1 MSLID
6 KRYRIVLC
14 VLSLVLSVKSESFGS
29 VLPVSYQYELS
40 AAVYRRIRE
49 NFELYLHWLSSNGFA
64 PIDDCRNRL
73 FSFSNLYIPRIRV
86 EYDRLHILVKRV
98 QMWISFLPVRGTHEF
113 VKQLFSGET
122 FVLGDRRS
130 RVELEVE
137 DIVECPAPEFGEEA
151 EYLALSPIVFM
162 VARPNRSM
170 EYVGP
175 DYPGYADCFYRS
187 VLGKYEKIFGRPFD
201 GDTGFSWSLLSE
213 PKRKGIFMMR
223 FTPEESKVIG
233 YMYKFKLSMSPI
245 LHQIMYETG
254 IGEKV
259 NLGFGCVEILRQDTT
274 PNDQNFLSDEKDD
287 TSVKII

>member
-1 MSLID
+1 MRF
-6 KRYRIVLC
+6 K
-14 VLSLVLSVKSESFGS
+14 LVLSVKSESFGS

-151 EYLALSPIVFM
+151 EYWLYLQSCLWWLAPIGAWNMSGPIIPGMPIVFIARCWENMKRFSVGLLM
-162 VARPNRSM
+162 VIQDFHGVCFPNR
-170 EYVGP
+170 
-175 DYPGYADCFYRS
+175 
-187 VLGKYEKIFGRPFD
+187 KEK
-201 GDTGFSWSLLSE
+201 E
-213 PKRKGIFMMR
+213 
-223 FTPEESKVIG
+223 
-233 YMYKFKLSMSPI
+233 
-245 LHQIMYETG
+245 
-254 IGEKV
+254 
-259 NLGFGCVEILRQDTT
+259 
-274 PNDQNFLSDEKDD
+274 FL
-287 TSVKII
+287 

>member
-1 MSLID
+1 MRF
-6 KRYRIVLC
+6 K
-14 VLSLVLSVKSESFGS
+14 LVLAVKSESFGN

-49 NFELYLHWLSSNGFA
+49 NFDTYLRWLSSNGFA
-64 PIDDCRNRL
+64 PVDDCRNRL

-86 EYDRLHILVKRV
+86 ENDRLHILVKKV
-98 QMWISFLPVRGTHEF
+98 QMWISFLPVRGTREF
-113 VKQLFSGET
+113 VEDLFSGIT

-137 DIVECPAPEFGEEA
+137 EIVDCPAPEFGIES

-162 VARPNRSM
+162 VARSNRSM
-170 EYVGP
+170 EYIGP
-175 DYPGYADCFYRS
+175 DHPSYADCFYHS
-187 VLGKYEKIFGRPFD
+187 ILSKYERIFGHPFEGNTD
-201 GDTGFSWSLLSE
+201 FSWTLLSE

-223 FTPEESKVIG
+223 FTPDESKVIG
-233 YMYKFKLSMSPI
+233 YMYKFRVSMDPL

-259 NLGFGCVEILRQDTT
+259 NLGFGCIEILRREAL
-274 PNDQNFLSDEKDD
+274 PAGKEAPLPEKED
-287 TSVKII
+287 

>member
-1 MSLID
+1 MRF
-6 KRYRIVLC
+6 K
-14 VLSLVLSVKSESFGS
+14 LVLSVKSESFGS

-137 DIVECPAPEFGEEA
+137 DIVWRGSRVFGFISNRVYGGSPQSEHGICRA
-151 EYLALSPIVFM
+151 RLSRVC
-162 VARPNRSM
+162 R
-170 EYVGP
+170 
-175 DYPGYADCFYRS
+175 
-187 VLGKYEKIFGRPFD
+187 L
-201 GDTGFSWSLLSE
+201 
-213 PKRKGIFMMR
+213 
-223 FTPEESKVIG
+223 
-233 YMYKFKLSMSPI
+233 
-245 LHQIMYETG
+245 
-254 IGEKV
+254 
-259 NLGFGCVEILRQDTT
+259 
-274 PNDQNFLSDEKDD
+274 FLSLGAG
-287 TSVKII
+287 KI

>member
-1 MSLID
+1 MRF
-6 KRYRIVLC
+6 K
-14 VLSLVLSVKSESFGS
+14 LVLSVKSESFGN

-49 NFELYLHWLSSNGFA
+49 NLDRYLNWLTSNGFA
-64 PIDDCRNRL
+64 PVDDYRNRL

-86 EYDRLHILVKRV
+86 EDDRLHILVKRV
-98 QMWISFLPVRGTHEF
+98 QMWLSFLPGRGTREF
-113 VKQLFSGET
+113 VNQLFSGAS

-130 RVELEVE
+130 RVELSVE
-137 DIVECPAPEFGEEA
+137 EIVECPAPEFDEKT

-162 VARPNRSM
+162 VARTNRSM

-187 VLGKYEKIFGRPFD
+187 IVGKYERIFGHPYEGPD
-201 GDTGFSWSLLSE
+201 SFSWTLLTP

-233 YMYKFKLSMSPI
+233 YMYKFSVSMDPI
-245 LHQIMYETG
+245 LHRIMYETG
-254 IGEKV
+254 IGEKT
-259 NLGFGCVEILRQDTT
+259 NLGFGCVEILRQETL
-274 PNDQNFLSDEKDD
+274 QDEK
-287 TSVKII
+287 

>member
-1 MSLID
+1 MRF
-6 KRYRIVLC
+6 K
-14 VLSLVLSVKSESFGS
+14 LVLSVKSESFGS

-137 DIVECPAPEFGEEA
+137 DIVECPAPGFGEEA
-151 EYLALSPIVFM
+151 EYLALSCLLYTSD
-162 VARPNRSM
+162 A
-170 EYVGP
+170 
-175 DYPGYADCFYRS
+175 AD
-187 VLGKYEKIFGRPFD
+187 E
-201 GDTGFSWSLLSE
+201 
-213 PKRKGIFMMR
+213 
-223 FTPEESKVIG
+223 
-233 YMYKFKLSMSPI
+233 
-245 LHQIMYETG
+245 
-254 IGEKV
+254 
-259 NLGFGCVEILRQDTT
+259 
-274 PNDQNFLSDEKDD
+274 
-287 TSVKII
+287 

>member
-1 MSLID
+1 MRF
-6 KRYRIVLC
+6 K
-14 VLSLVLSVKSESFGS
+14 LVLSVKSESFGS

-137 DIVECPAPEFGEEA
+137 DIVECPAPGVGEEA

-162 VARPNRSM
+162 VARPNFFKFF
-170 EYVGP
+170 VG
-175 DYPGYADCFYRS
+175 F
-187 VLGKYEKIFGRPFD
+187 FFFD
-201 GDTGFSWSLLSE
+201 KHQLQAHIVPT
-213 PKRKGIFMMR
+213 
-223 FTPEESKVIG
+223 
-233 YMYKFKLSMSPI
+233 I
-245 LHQIMYETG
+245 LHI
-254 IGEKV
+254 
-259 NLGFGCVEILRQDTT
+259 EIAGRQCLIDL
-274 PNDQNFLSDEKDD
+274 FEIIVKFRVFS
-287 TSVKII
+287 TSVHSRIQILICT

>member
-1 MSLID
+1 MRF
-6 KRYRIVLC
+6 K
-14 VLSLVLSVKSESFGS
+14 LVLSVKSESFGS

-137 DIVECPAPEFGEEA
+137 ALNVRLLGLERKQSIWLYLQSCLWWLAPIGA
-151 EYLALSPIVFM
+151 WNMSGPIIPGMPIVFIARCWENMKRFSVGLLM
-162 VARPNRSM
+162 VIQDFHGVCFPNR
-170 EYVGP
+170 
-175 DYPGYADCFYRS
+175 
-187 VLGKYEKIFGRPFD
+187 KEK
-201 GDTGFSWSLLSE
+201 E
-213 PKRKGIFMMR
+213 
-223 FTPEESKVIG
+223 
-233 YMYKFKLSMSPI
+233 
-245 LHQIMYETG
+245 
-254 IGEKV
+254 
-259 NLGFGCVEILRQDTT
+259 
-274 PNDQNFLSDEKDD
+274 FL
-287 TSVKII
+287 

>member
-1 MSLID
+1 MRF
-6 KRYRIVLC
+6 K
-14 VLSLVLSVKSESFGS
+14 LVLSVKSESFGS

-98 QMWISFLPVRGTHEF
+98 QMWISFLPVR
-113 VKQLFSGET
+113 
-122 FVLGDRRS
+122 
-130 RVELEVE
+130 
-137 DIVECPAPEFGEEA
+137 EFGEEA

-233 YMYKFKLSMSPI
+233 YMYKFKLSMSSI

>member
-1 MSLID
+1 MRF
-6 KRYRIVLC
+6 K
-14 VLSLVLSVKSESFGS
+14 LVLSVKSESFGS

-64 PIDDCRNRL
+64 P
-73 FSFSNLYIPRIRV
+73 
-86 EYDRLHILVKRV
+86 
-98 QMWISFLPVRGTHEF
+98 MWISFLPVRGTHEF

-259 NLGFGCVEILRQDTT
+259 NLGFGCVEILRQATT

>member
-1 MSLID
+1 MRF
-6 KRYRIVLC
+6 K
-14 VLSLVLSVKSESFGS
+14 LVLSVKSESFGS

-162 VARPNRSM
+162 VARPNRAWNMSGPIIPGM
-170 EYVGP
+170 PIVFIARCWENMKRFSVGLLMVIQ
-175 DYPGYADCFYRS
+175 DFHGVCFPNR
-187 VLGKYEKIFGRPFD
+187 KEK
-201 GDTGFSWSLLSE
+201 E
-213 PKRKGIFMMR
+213 
-223 FTPEESKVIG
+223 
-233 YMYKFKLSMSPI
+233 
-245 LHQIMYETG
+245 
-254 IGEKV
+254 
-259 NLGFGCVEILRQDTT
+259 
-274 PNDQNFLSDEKDD
+274 FL
-287 TSVKII
+287 

>member
-1 MSLID
+1 MRF
-6 KRYRIVLC
+6 K
-14 VLSLVLSVKSESFGS
+14 LVLSVKSESFGS

-137 DIVECPAPEFGEEA
+137 D
-151 EYLALSPIVFM
+151 
-162 VARPNRSM
+162 
-170 EYVGP
+170 VGP

>member
-1 MSLID
+1 MRF
-6 KRYRIVLC
+6 K
-14 VLSLVLSVKSESFGS
+14 LVLAVKSESFGN

-49 NFELYLHWLSSNGFA
+49 NFETYLHWLSSNGFA
-64 PIDDCRNRL
+64 PVDDCRNRL

-86 EYDRLHILVKRV
+86 ENDRLHILVKKV
-98 QMWISFLPVRGTHEF
+98 QMWISFLPVRGTREF
-113 VKQLFSGET
+113 VHTLLEGDT

-130 RVELEVE
+130 RVELAVE
-137 DIVECPAPEFGEEA
+137 EIIDCPTPEFGTEA

-162 VARPNRSM
+162 VARSNRSM
-170 EYVGP
+170 EYIGP
-175 DYPGYADCFYRS
+175 DYPSYADCFYRS
-187 VLGKYEKIFGRPFD
+187 ILAKYEKIFGRPFEGNAD
-201 GDTGFSWSLLSE
+201 FSWNLLSE

-233 YMYKFKLSMSPI
+233 YMYKFKVSMDPL

-259 NLGFGCVEILRQDTT
+259 NLGFGCVEILRRGATDEGKAAPSSEKEDT
-274 PNDQNFLSDEKDD
+274 PM
-287 TSVKII
+287 KII

>member
-1 MSLID
+1 MRF
-6 KRYRIVLC
+6 K
-14 VLSLVLSVKSESFGS
+14 LVLSVKSESFGS

-274 PNDQNFLSDEKDD
+274 PNDQNFLYDEKDD

>member
-1 MSLID
+1 MRF
-6 KRYRIVLC
+6 K
-14 VLSLVLSVKSESFGS
+14 LVLAVKSESFGN

-49 NFELYLHWLSSNGFA
+49 NFEAYLHWLSSNGFA
-64 PIDDCRNRL
+64 PVDDYHNRL

-86 EYDRLHILVKRV
+86 ENDRLHILVKRV
-98 QMWISFLPVRGTHEF
+98 QMWISFLPVRGTREF
-113 VKQLFSGET
+113 VETLFSGTT

-130 RVELEVE
+130 RVELAVE
-137 DIVECPAPEFGEEA
+137 EIIDCPVPEFTPEA

-162 VARPNRSM
+162 VPRSNRSM
-170 EYVGP
+170 EYIGP
-175 DYPGYADCFYRS
+175 DYPSYADCFYRS
-187 VLGKYEKIFGRPFD
+187 VLNKYEKIFGRPFE
-201 GDTGFSWSLLSE
+201 GDARFSWSLLSE

-233 YMYKFKLSMSPI
+233 YMYKFKVAMDPL

-259 NLGFGCVEILRQDTT
+259 NLGFGCVEIFRREA
-274 PNDQNFLSDEKDD
+274 FVDEKD
-287 TSVKII
+287 TLSPEKETPNVKII

>member
-1 MSLID
+1 MRF
-6 KRYRIVLC
+6 K
-14 VLSLVLSVKSESFGS
+14 LVLSVKSESFGS

-137 DIVECPAPEFGEEA
+137 DIVECPAPE
-151 EYLALSPIVFM
+151 
-162 VARPNRSM
+162 
-170 EYVGP
+170 
-175 DYPGYADCFYRS
+175 
-187 VLGKYEKIFGRPFD
+187 
-201 GDTGFSWSLLSE
+201 LL
-213 PKRKGIFMMR
+213 
-223 FTPEESKVIG
+223 
-233 YMYKFKLSMSPI
+233 FKLPNTIGITLTAVPHEYGISLSRRYTFARGLSHERKTASI
-245 LHQIMYETG
+245 ASFNCSTG
-254 IGEKV
+254 SEGNSV
-259 NLGFGCVEILRQDTT
+259 
-274 PNDQNFLSDEKDD
+274 PN
-287 TSVKII
+287 

>member
-1 MSLID
+1 MRF
-6 KRYRIVLC
+6 K
-14 VLSLVLSVKSESFGS
+14 LVLSVKSESFGS

-137 DIVECPAPEFGEEA
+137 DIVYLQSCLWWLAPIGA
-151 EYLALSPIVFM
+151 WNMSGPIIPGMPIVFIARCWENMKRFSVGLLM
-162 VARPNRSM
+162 VIQDFHGVCFPNR
-170 EYVGP
+170 
-175 DYPGYADCFYRS
+175 
-187 VLGKYEKIFGRPFD
+187 KEK
-201 GDTGFSWSLLSE
+201 E
-213 PKRKGIFMMR
+213 
-223 FTPEESKVIG
+223 
-233 YMYKFKLSMSPI
+233 
-245 LHQIMYETG
+245 
-254 IGEKV
+254 
-259 NLGFGCVEILRQDTT
+259 
-274 PNDQNFLSDEKDD
+274 FL
-287 TSVKII
+287 

>member
-1 MSLID
+1 MRF
-6 KRYRIVLC
+6 K
-14 VLSLVLSVKSESFGS
+14 LVLSVKSESFGS

-254 IGEKV
+254 IGGESKSWFW
-259 NLGFGCVEILRQDTT
+259 LCRDSSSRYDS
-274 PNDQNFLSDEKDD
+274 NDQNFLSDEKDD